1 MTSKTLS
8 TGTLSLRFMQN
19 ANRAKHLKEVELDRA
34 EVHDDGKW
42 EIGQAAKDVW
52 GSSSNAEPSVSAIHE
67 ASYIPF
73 LFGGSSQE
81 SNATDKLKGR
91 RVFGRQGVEITQE
104 SLSSESKPTTTTPQ
118 TPPAP
123 ETSTKGRKIH
133 PRPISISASGS
144 SGRLRGFE
152 QLKEQKN
159 GKTAKQAIFETG
171 GVGVDLRGPSSTKPQ
186 PTPAKATVTP
196 DTFLKP
202 SGVDD
207 PKELDSSVG
216 SSKTTVIDG
225 ARMKRSKRD
234 REAAADP
241 STEGKTPKKKKK
253 KTVEG

>member
-1 MTSKTLS
+1 M
-8 TGTLSLRFMQN
+8 
-19 ANRAKHLKEVELDRA
+19 
-34 EVHDDGKW
+34 
-42 EIGQAAKDVW
+42 
-52 GSSSNAEPSVSAIHE
+52 
-67 ASYIPF
+67 
-73 LFGGSSQE
+73 
-81 SNATDKLKGR
+81 
-91 RVFGRQGVEITQE
+91 
-104 SLSSESKPTTTTPQ
+104 SSESKPTTTNPP

-123 ETSTKGRKIH
+123 ETSIKGRKIH

-186 PTPAKATVTP
+186 PTPVKVTATP
-196 DTFLKP
+196 DKFLKP

-207 PKELDSSVG
+207 PKELDSSR

-225 ARMKRSKRD
+225 ARMKRPKRD
-234 REAAADP
+234 REAAADA
-241 STEGKTPKKKKK
+241 SIEGKTPKKKKK